1 MRKWI
6 IIAVVCLALAGVG
19 ALISGAADLVT
30 NRATLVY
37 LAAAGEEVA
46 VESEPCTLV
55 VLARK
60 PTLTASPPIAL
71 PGWRIT
77 LTQEIEGAGGPMRLK
92 EPTFGGSY
100 VAGSS
105 SLDGQVIA
113 DPVPTGEVLVYEL
126 SEVAQ
131 GHTAQ
136 LRYTVEMARH

>member
-6 IIAVVCLALAGVG
+6 IIAVGCLVAVG
-19 ALISGAADLVT
+19 LGAIMTGAADLVT

-37 LAAAGEEVA
+37 LAATGEEVA
-46 VESEPCTLV
+46 VESEACTLV

-60 PTLTASPPIAL
+60 PSLTASPPIAL

-100 VAGSS
+100 VPGSS
-105 SLDGQVIA
+105 ALEGQVIA
-113 DPVPTGEVLVYEL
+113 DPTPAGEMLVYEL
-126 SEVAQ
+126 PEVAQ
-131 GHTAQ
+131 GHTAR
-136 LRYTVEMARH
+136 LRYTIEMARR